1 METLLSQPLL
11 PVMFPGSLFGLSRE
25 EGLRV
30 WLPPGF
36 VLLQAAAAHPEMH
49 KKQLPMQSQAV
60 AAHPRGFTASFPTFY
75 LQVNVSII
83 SAGELGIFDFA
94 TGNPSR
100 EIGPR
105 RHHSR
110 GGWASATAWKPGG
123 GAKTGEKTE

>member
-1 METLLSQPLL
+1 MDFPEAKGQGFGSHPALS
-11 PVMFPGSLFGLSRE
+11 LS
-25 EGLRV
+25 
-30 WLPPGF
+30 
-36 VLLQAAAAHPEMH
+36 AAAAPPEVH
-49 KKQLPMQSQAV
+49 EKQLPVEGQAV

-75 LQVNVSII
+75 LQVDVSII

-100 EIGPR
+100 EIGAR

-110 GGWASATAWKPGG
+110 EAWASATAWKAGG